1 MALKNI
7 SRCLAS
13 DSRITADVEFIFNV
27 GGEKVSVPA
36 HKVIL
41 SVASDVFE
49 AQFYGGIQ
57 EIDREIFIPDAS
69 YKAFKYLVEYIYNI
83 KHNWGMEDTC
93 FLAEMYNLGEKY
105 HLDDLKR
112 KVLDAVADQQI
123 TKENFLD
130 VAKLAEKHSHH
141 HELSKK
147 LYITSATFLKNT
159 FRGDIS
165 EVVKLFSDID
175 ADPTDATNS
184 FILHKLMKTLNDL
197 RFACLNNNH
206 PCLCSK
212 EPSKDTFITGARI
225 RIVKGKHFNS
235 GVNPYATLERLS
247 KTKPGVFIAKKATGY
262 ISCYFG
268 RGAYFYMCGG
278 M

>member
-7 SRCLAS
+7 SRCLS
-13 DSRITADVEFIFNV
+13 NDSRIAADVEFIFDV
-27 GGEKVSVPA
+27 DGKKETVCA

-41 SVASDVFE
+41 SAASDVFE
-49 AQFYGGIQ
+49 AQFYGGMQ
-57 EIDREIFIPDAS
+57 EIGREIFISDTS
-69 YKAFKYLVEYIYNI
+69 HKAFKFLVEYIYNI
-83 KHNWGMEDTC
+83 KHDWGLENAS
-93 FLAEMYNLGEKY
+93 FLAEMYDLAEKY
-105 HLDDLKR
+105 HLEDLKR
-112 KVLDAVADQQI
+112 KVLDAVADLQV

-130 VAKLAEKHSHH
+130 VAKLAERQSHH
-141 HELSKK
+141 NELSRK
-147 LYITSATFLKNT
+147 LYTTSATFLKNT
-159 FRGDIS
+159 FRGDINEVVRLFS
-165 EVVKLFSDID
+165 EVE

-184 FILHKLMKTLNDL
+184 FILHKLMNIINDL
-197 RFACLNNNH
+197 KFSCLNNNF

-212 EPSKDTFITGARI
+212 EPTKDTFMVGARI

-268 RGAYFYMCGG
+268 RGAYFYVCSGI
-278 M
+278 